1 MTKVWA
7 KNGVVRLVGW
17 RPRASL
23 LYFGAVAEG
32 VMFFV
37 LSVYFS

>member
-7 KNGVVRLVGW
+7 ENGVVRLVGW

-23 LYFGAVAEG
+23 FYFEAVEG
-32 VMFFV
+32 VIFFV
-37 LSVYFS
+37 LSVYFP